1 MSLAILRIA
10 PDIKDPRS
18 IDAFSF
24 SNQDEHQRLV
34 RAIAAQGGAPLTIYP
49 LDPIPVYAAV
59 FWAQLHQQAHNDLSN
74 ALGTALYDIS
84 DVNFTNPDQAEA
96 WAFLHYNMHQ
106 DAANALGGAY

>member
-1 MSLAILRIA
+1 MSLAVLRVA
-10 PDIKDPRS
+10 PNLNDQRS

-34 RAIAAQGGAPLTIYP
+34 RAIAVQGGAALTIYP
-49 LDPIPVYAAV
+49 LDPIPVYAAT

-74 ALGTALYDIS
+74 ALGTSLFDIS
-84 DVNFTNPDQAEA
+84 EVNFSNPDEAAA

-106 DAANALGGAY
+106 DAANALGGQY